1 MRTALVALALVA
13 GLLATQARSDEPAPD
28 GSMEVRVRAIYL
40 YPTSASEPT
49 ESLDGGFYGDLSAEW
64 FFTPRWSA
72 ELALAFPTDFT
83 HHFIDPSSGAV
94 SDAIKLMPNTL
105 TVKYSLQSTDT
116 LYPYLGLGMH
126 YTTLSR
132 DSPNPALG
140 VQSPSVG
147 WAAQTGLEWRFIP
160 GWYINADLRYLGN
173 LETKTSA
180 PLAPET
186 RLRIDPVLFG
196 IGIGFRPGGS

>member
-1 MRTALVALALVA
+1 MRPATLVLALVA
-13 GLLATQARSDEPAPD
+13 ALLAAQARCDGPAPD

-40 YPTSASEPT
+40 YPKSAT
-49 ESLDGGFYGDLSAEW
+49 ALNESLDGGFYGDLSAEW

-83 HHFIDPSSGAV
+83 HHYFDPMGAPL
-94 SDAIKLMPNTL
+94 SDDIKLMPNTL
-105 TVKYSLQSTDT
+105 TVKYSLQSTDS
-116 LYPYLGLGMH
+116 LYPYLGAGMH

-147 WAAQTGLEWRFIP
+147 WTAQTGLEWRLIP
-160 GWYINADLRYLGN
+160 GWYFNADVRYLGN
-173 LETKTSA
+173 LETRTTA
-180 PLAPET
+180 PLAPQT
-186 RLRIDPVLFG
+186 HLRIDPFLFG
-196 IGIGFRPGGS
+196 IGFGFRPGGS